1 MNYTQIEQRFYDIV
15 NPKIQS
21 IHQKPQF
28 LSQSPQIQSQHIT
41 NQIIIPELQ
50 KLRLEFIKNL
60 SSLTNRNTIYYYSS
74 FVNTNAANPEFSI
87 TDNDINGFMNAI
99 NGMDKTL
106 GLDLVLHTPGGSV
119 TATESIVSYLRS
131 VFGDNIR
138 TIVPHLAMSAGTMI
152 CCASNTIIM
161 GKQSSLGPIDP
172 QFRGVSAEGVIEEFE
187 TAIQQTMVAPNR
199 SLIWKEIISKYPPT
213 FVGDCQKAVDLSK
226 ELVTSWLET
235 GMFKSDPNKH
245 DKIVKVVEHITSHAK
260 TKVHDR
266 HFDISKCKEIGF
278 SIVQME
284 DDQKIQD
291 AILSLHH
298 SLVLSSNVDQALIK
312 LIENNYGQ
320 TWITRGSR

>member
-1 MNYTQIEQRFYDIV
+1 MNYTQIEQQFNDIV

-21 IHQKPQF
+21 IRQKPQF

-50 KLRLEFIKNL
+50 KLRFGFIENL
-60 SSLTNRNTIYYYSS
+60 SSLTKRNTICYYSS
-74 FVNTNAANPEFSI
+74 FVNTNAGNPEFSI

-131 VFGDNIR
+131 IFGDNIR

-187 TAIQQTMVAPNR
+187 TAIQQTIVEPNR

-235 GMFKSDPNKH
+235 GMFKSDPNKL
-245 DKIVKVVEHITSHAK
+245 DKIMKVVDHITSHAK

-278 SIVQME
+278 NIVQME
-284 DDQKIQD
+284 NDQTFQD

-312 LIENNYGQ
+312 LIENNSGQ
-320 TWITRGSR
+320 TWFTRGQR